1 MFCIYDFLLFPQ
13 LLFLTTQH
21 QATQAKWWTT
31 FGKYYRH
38 FNITVIVHYDAI
50 QQVIPACPLRELSFE
65 SQPLSFY
72 PNNLFPFKKL
82 LLNLLP
88 LQPLDKNKYFHTSLQ
103 IFIALNLFPMLT
115 NSSATSLNI
124 VFLYF
129 IKSIHDF
136 SCPDL
141 IVCAP
146 TTLQPLIPH
155 SFKGSEVSH
164 SLVNFFHTFS

>member
-1 MFCIYDFLLFPQ
+1 MIFFYSLSCSFSQ
-13 LLFLTTQH
+13 L
-21 QATQAKWWTT
+21 
-31 FGKYYRH
+31 
-38 FNITVIVHYDAI
+38 NIRPHKQSGELPLVNIIDISTLQSLYIMMPFSRSL
-50 QQVIPACPLRELSFE
+50 PACPLRELSFE

-72 PNNLFPFKKL
+72 PNNLFPFKKF

-155 SFKGSEVSH
+155 SFKGTEVSH